1 MHYLVYLLCL
11 GFTLVFSNDNIYL
24 LNQICDI
31 AVHHK
36 YFSFFFYYFKGEI
49 ELKATLFSKGF
60 INLENL
66 HSASVLHG
74 CY

>member
-24 LNQICDI
+24 LNQFCDI

-36 YFSFFFYYFKGEI
+36 YFSFFFYYFKGES
-49 ELKATLFSKGF
+49 ELKATLFSK
-60 INLENL
+60 
-66 HSASVLHG
+66 
-74 CY
+74 